1 MECDITLMTCYM
13 SLCNIL
19 SSLSTSGPH
28 TSRSCLCPEQLTP
41 GVCLLKVCF
50 FILWEQT
57 WHLVHTLLYRLVTR
71 PIGLSTEHLDLL
83 LMALSF
89 LLKLSPQKVDSG
101 PTDRQFRQVNG
112 GELAQPVKRHD
123 TGPQICEYWF
133 FTIRVRGLL
142 ILTTICAVL
151 GSRALLLKGA
161 EKRIKLHFAYHCHL
175 MSYEMVALQL
185 ILIIHKKFQDWCIMA
200 GLSVWYILPGTCI
213 YFTCICSC

>member
-1 MECDITLMTCYM
+1 MVLDPHQLYYYIEISISSLKEMECDITLMTCYM

-123 TGPQICEYWF
+123 TGPQICEYWY
-133 FTIRVRGLL
+133 FTIRVITRPAY
-142 ILTTICAVL
+142 C
-151 GSRALLLKGA
+151 KGVTYTDHN
-161 EKRIKLHFAYHCHL
+161 L
-175 MSYEMVALQL
+175 
-185 ILIIHKKFQDWCIMA
+185 
-200 GLSVWYILPGTCI
+200 
-213 YFTCICSC
+213 CSPWKQSIVTERC